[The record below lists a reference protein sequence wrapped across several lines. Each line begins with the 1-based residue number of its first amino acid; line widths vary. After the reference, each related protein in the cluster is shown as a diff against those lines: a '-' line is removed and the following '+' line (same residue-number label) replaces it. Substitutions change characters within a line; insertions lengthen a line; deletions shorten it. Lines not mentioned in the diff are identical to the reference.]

1 MKTITSVVIAL
12 PKINLEPVMLQ
23 AEIMEQSHSANSLLL
38 VEKLIACGKAIA
50 PIVQDP
56 NRKSAHSL
64 FTQKIATELS
74 TRKKH
79 TLNAKGKVIASET
92 EFAFT
97 ASTAA
102 GYKSKF
108 SKIIVFASNGFD
120 FSPCAGMFLG
130 EVYAYINGLESV
142 PFWTKKA
149 AGRHSATSAKA
160 NEQKHGTLGHAAT
173 EATYHL
179 TAKPEQFVKAL
190 PHATQILLAIAT
202 LKALEI
208 PVPKLLTAALKAE
221 PEPEPVQNKKMS
233 EGKKRMLIARVMGI

>member
-1 MKTITSVVIAL
+1 MKTIKSITIAA
-12 PKINLEPVMLQ
+12 PKVNLEPVLMQ

-38 VEKLIACGKAIA
+38 VEKLIACGKSIE
-50 PIVQDP
+50 PIEQDA

-79 TLNAKGKVIASET
+79 TLDSKGEIIISKT
-92 EFAFT
+92 ELAFA

-120 FSPCAGMFLG
+120 FSPCHGMYLA
-130 EVYAYINGLESV
+130 EVYAYINKLDGKQT
-142 PFWTKKA
+142 PFWTKKV
-149 AGRHSATSAKA
+149 SSVKVAKV
-160 NEQKHGTLGHAAT
+160 NHGTLGHAAT

-179 TAKPEQFVKAL
+179 TAKPDQFVKAL
-190 PHATQILLAIAT
+190 PHSTQILLAIAT

-208 PVPKLLTAALKAE
+208 PVPKLLTAASKDKA
-221 PEPEPVQNKKMS
+221 
-233 EGKKRMLIARVMGI
+233 